1 MDPLGVVLWTMFGV
15 LVGLGFSWMPGFHVY
30 NVIALLAVTGG
41 AITFIPE
48 SAFPFFVLGALVS
61 FAYASVISTVY
72 FSVADDTMIFMLF
85 PTQHYIIV
93 GRGHEAV
100 LLTLIGTF
108 LASIVL
114 AASLPLMT
122 YIVPVLRDILNPYI
136 PMFLAAL
143 VVFMF
148 MSEWLKMGDR
158 IERPALRLAVA
169 WTQVLGGVF
178 VFVASGILGFVVM
191 NTNILPTDVAYVR
204 LTPLFLGFF
213 GLPWVITNIMSNIP
227 ISEQETSDE
236 ISTDWRAL
244 LSGLFGG
251 TLGGYIAAFF
261 PLITGGMGALVAGH
275 ITSQRGDDTFIVSQG
290 ASRLIYY
297 VGAFLFL
304 FLPAA
309 SLTRGSAA
317 WLVSSIYQ
325 PKTYQEYVYAIGALL
340 LASGVSF
347 LGTVYLSKLAARIVS
362 RWYKQVSVLV
372 AFLLAGIS
380 WALTGPMGVV
390 VMLIASIIGL
400 SSVFFNTRR
409 SYCLGVLILPV
420 LISMTGYTDLFM
432 RLLGLGV

>member
-1 MDPLGVVLWTMFGV
+1 MDPLGVVLWTFFGV

-30 NVIALLAVTGG
+30 NVIALLTVTGG
-41 AITFIPE
+41 AMAFIPE

-85 PTQHYIIV
+85 PTQRYIIV

-108 LASIVL
+108 LASIIL
-114 AASLPLMT
+114 AASLPLMS
-122 YIVPVLRDILNPYI
+122 YIVPILRDILNPYI

-158 IERPALRLAVA
+158 IEKPVLRLAVA
-169 WTQVLGGVF
+169 WTQVLGGIF
-178 VFVASGILGFVVM
+178 VFVASGILGFIVM

-227 ISEQETSDE
+227 IAEQDTSNE
-236 ISTDWRAL
+236 IGTDKRAL
-244 LSGLFGG
+244 LSGVLGG
-251 TLGGYIAAFF
+251 ALGGYIAAFF

-275 ITSQRGDDTFIVSQG
+275 ITSQRGDDTFIISQG
-290 ASRLIYY
+290 ANRFIYY

-347 LGTVYLSKLAARIVS
+347 LGTIFLSKLVAKIVS
-362 RWYKQVSVLV
+362 RWYKQISVFV
-372 AFLLAGIS
+372 ALLLAGIS

-432 RLLGLGV
+432 KLLGLGV